1 MSLRM
6 RCVRTVRVLDL
17 TLTESSWS
25 LAYMRG
31 VQGSTVLG
39 NLNDMSPR
47 AMIRLALMTG
57 STDLSRTVNSS
68 WRWLSQNSLETNMNL
83 DKARLA
89 LDRRSGSG
97 NLLGLE
103 QTLRMRG
110 ARVARRVSPYR
121 TSFSQI

>member
-1 MSLRM
+1 
-6 RCVRTVRVLDL
+6 
-17 TLTESSWS
+17 
-25 LAYMRG
+25 
-31 VQGSTVLG
+31 
-39 NLNDMSPR
+39 
-47 AMIRLALMTG
+47 
-57 STDLSRTVNSS
+57 
-68 WRWLSQNSLETNMNL
+68 MNL

-89 LDRRSGSG
+89 LERRSGSG

>member
-1 MSLRM
+1 M
-6 RCVRTVRVLDL
+6 DL
-17 TLTESSWS
+17 TLTDSSCS
-25 LAYMRG
+25 LAYIRG
-31 VQGSTVLG
+31 VHGSTVLG
-39 NLNDMSPR
+39 NLKDMSPR

-89 LDRRSGSG
+89 LDLRSGSG

-110 ARVARRVSPYR
+110 ARAASSVSPYR